1 MAISSVSQVDIAIL
15 HSTLEHTDFAQ
26 ARPSGGVATLDFYV
40 FLRRTALYLL
50 SLLTFRPL
58 FTLDNGQVPRLGCNS
73 YSLEITTTNRMR
85 FKLWVVVGAAQ
96 IGRKSVGASVCSY
109 MECSIPA
116 LASYFSNLLNY
127 SRF

>member
-1 MAISSVSQVDIAIL
+1 MLRNKSKEVFRKYLENKGRAGSNMYTL

-26 ARPSGGVATLDFYV
+26 ARPSGGVATLDSYV

-58 FTLDNGQVPRLGCNS
+58 FTLTTVRSRVWDVTVIPWKF
-73 YSLEITTTNRMR
+73 TTTNRMR

-96 IGRKSVGASVCSY
+96 IGRKSVGGVGY
-109 MECSIPA
+109 A
-116 LASYFSNLLNY
+116 LIWNAV
-127 SRF
+127 